1 MLARKAIPNKKQRK
15 NTLWKSQFMPEVRV
29 VNVSKKF
36 GKITAVDNVS
46 VTIQDKEYFS
56 LLGPSG
62 CGKTTLLRLIAG
74 LIEPDS
80 GDIYIGGKLV
90 NDVPPEDRDIGFV
103 FQTFALFPHMTA
115 WTNVTYGPKVKG
127 FDMKEATTIG
137 HEVLEMVK
145 LHERLDAY
153 PSELSGGMMQRVAV
167 ARALAAGARLL
178 LMDEPLGQLDA
189 KVRNAIRYDIRRMAT
204 DLGLT
209 GIHVTHDQS
218 EAMAISDR
226 IAVMRKGKIL
236 QVGTPQELYMKPDS
250 IFVAHFIGES
260 NFLEGYVSKKT
271 HEKAIVELR
280 EGAQIEAVNGET
292 VEGKKVVLSI
302 RPETLILEE
311 GLEEGTNVVMGT
323 VGRVT
328 FEGPNM
334 RYEIKLANDEL
345 IVVIKSSLSGDWLN
359 MGQKVK
365 VFFPVENTH
374 VFPYPGNGLKEETSV
389 G

>member
-1 MLARKAIPNKKQRK
+1 
-15 NTLWKSQFMPEVRV
+15 MPEVRV

-46 VTIQDKEYFS
+46 VTVKDKEYFS

-74 LIEPDS
+74 LITPDS
-80 GDIYIGGKLV
+80 GDIYIGDKLV

-115 WTNVTYGPKVKG
+115 WNNVTYGPKVKG

-153 PSELSGGMMQRVAV
+153 PNELSGGMMQRIAV
-167 ARALAAGARLL
+167 ARALAAGARIL

-189 KVRNAIRYDIRRMAT
+189 KVRNEIRYEIRKMAK
-204 DLGLT
+204 DLALT

-236 QVGTPQELYMKPDS
+236 QIGTPQELYMKPAN

-260 NFLEGYVSKKT
+260 NFLEGYISSKSNSN
-271 HEKAIVELR
+271 AVIELR
-280 EGAQIEAVNGET
+280 EGLKVQVVNGT
-292 VEGKKVVLSI
+292 VSEGKRAVLSV
-302 RPETLILEE
+302 RPETL
-311 GLEEGTNVVMGT
+311 T
-323 VGRVT
+323 VEKGAQKGSNSVQGKVERIT

-334 RYEIKLANDEL
+334 RYEIRLVNEEL
-345 IVVIKSSLSGDWLN
+345 IVAIKSSMTGEWLG
-359 MGQKVK
+359 MGEVVT
-365 VFFPVENTH
+365 VFFPVENSH
-374 VFPYPGNGLKEETSV
+374 VFPYPEGGLKEEISV
-389 G
+389 A

>member
-1 MLARKAIPNKKQRK
+1 
-15 NTLWKSQFMPEVRV
+15 MPEVRV

-36 GKITAVDNVS
+36 GKITAVDNVT
-46 VTIQDKEYFS
+46 VTIKDKEYFS

-74 LIEPDS
+74 LITPDS
-80 GDIYIGGKLV
+80 GEIYIGGKLV
-90 NDVPPEDRDIGFV
+90 NNVPPEDRDIGFV

-115 WTNVTYGPKVKG
+115 WNNVTYGPKVKG
-127 FDMKEATTIG
+127 FDMQEATTIG

-153 PSELSGGMMQRVAV
+153 PNELSGGMMQRIAV

-189 KVRNAIRYDIRRMAT
+189 KVRNEIRYEIRRMAT

-236 QVGTPQELYMKPDS
+236 QVGTPQELYMKPES
-250 IFVAHFIGES
+250 VFVAHFIGES
-260 NFLEGYVSKKT
+260 NFLEGYVSGRT
-271 HEKAIVELR
+271 NGNTLVELR
-280 EGAQIEAVNGET
+280 GGTKIET
-292 VEGKKVVLSI
+292 VTDSEPEGNKVVLSI
-302 RPETLILEE
+302 RPETLIMEE
-311 GLEEGTNVVMGT
+311 GLEEGLNVVSGK
-323 VGRVT
+323 VERIT
-328 FEGPNM
+328 FEGPNI
-334 RYEIKLANDEL
+334 RYEIRLENEEL
-345 IVVIKSSLSGDWLN
+345 IVVIKSSLSEEWLSI
-359 MGQKVK
+359 GRKVK
-365 VFFPVENTH
+365 VFFPTENIR
-374 VFPYPGNGLKEETSV
+374 VFPYPEGGLKEEISV